1 MPPTSQVWSGRI
13 RRRVAR
19 MPEIARREW
28 REDRYGFLRWLVLP
42 REGWNEWWDRIF
54 IDPEMKRR
62 LRAHAR
68 FCLQHRGEHSRVG
81 LPIHGIVLLY
91 GPPGTG
97 KSSLARGLAQVV
109 AEDLAGAGVADEIIF
124 AEVDPH
130 ALPSQMLGESQ
141 RNAINLL
148 EKSLPEL
155 AEKGHPV
162 IVVIDEVNSLAMRRS
177 LAAGGR
183 DPVDV
188 MRATEAVLR
197 GIDYLASA
205 VDNVYVIATSNF
217 VATIDEAMLDRLDL
231 AIEFTLP
238 GVDEISEIVADS
250 LEEIPTHS
258 VDAEDIADLAGRLVG
273 RSGRD
278 IRKLIVEALVTR
290 DARPDDPLT
299 SADIERAIEQS
310 GRVNGSDAA

>member
-1 MPPTSQVWSGRI
+1 
-13 RRRVAR
+13 
-19 MPEIARREW
+19 MPEIPRREW

-42 REGWNEWWDRIF
+42 REGGREWWDRIYV
-54 IDPEMKRR
+54 DPEVKRR
-62 LRAHAR
+62 LRAHAG

-81 LPIHGIVLLY
+81 LPIHGIVLLH

-109 AEDLAGAGVADEIIF
+109 AEDLIESGAAEEVIF

-155 AEKGHPV
+155 ADKGHPV

-177 LAAGGR
+177 MAAGGR

-197 GIDYLASA
+197 GIDYLAAS
-205 VDNVYVIATSNF
+205 VSNVYVIATSNF

-231 AIEFTLP
+231 AVEFSLP
-238 GVDEISEIVADS
+238 GVDEIVDIVSDSLTEIPGHSLDPSEIAEVAKG
-250 LEEIPTHS
+250 L
-258 VDAEDIADLAGRLVG
+258 LG

-278 IRKLIVEALVTR
+278 IRKLIVEALITR
-290 DARPDDPLT
+290 DVGPDQPL
-299 SADIERAIEQS
+299 SKQDIVSVIERGATS
-310 GRVNGSDAA
+310 N

>member
-1 MPPTSQVWSGRI
+1 MLPISPVSSGLTH
-13 RRRVAR
+13 RRAAP
-19 MPEIARREW
+19 MPEIPRREW

-42 REGWNEWWDRIF
+42 REGWDEWWDRIYV
-54 IDPEMKRR
+54 DPDVKRR

-68 FCLQHRGEHSRVG
+68 FCLEHRGEHSRVG
-81 LPIHGIVLLY
+81 LPIHGVVLLH

-109 AEDLAGAGVADEIIF
+109 AQDLVEAGTAEQVIF

-177 LAAGGR
+177 MAAGGR

-197 GIDYLASA
+197 GIDYLAAS
-205 VDNVYVIATSNF
+205 VNNVYVVATSNF

-231 AIEFTLP
+231 AIEFALPVSSRLPTSSWIPCQKFRLTASTTRTLQ
-238 GVDEISEIVADS
+238 
-250 LEEIPTHS
+250 
-258 VDAEDIADLAGRLVG
+258 RL
-273 RSGRD
+273 
-278 IRKLIVEALVTR
+278 
-290 DARPDDPLT
+290 
-299 SADIERAIEQS
+299 RAIWS
-310 GRVNGSDAA
+310 VVRVVTFGSSSSRRS

>member
-1 MPPTSQVWSGRI
+1 
-13 RRRVAR
+13 
-19 MPEIARREW
+19 MPEVPRREW
-28 REDRYGFLRWLVLP
+28 REDRYGFLRWLTLP
-42 REGWNEWWDRIF
+42 RDGWTEWWDRIY
-54 IDPEMKRR
+54 IDVDSKRR

-68 FCLQHRGEHSRVG
+68 YCLEHRGEHSRVG
-81 LPIHGIVLLY
+81 LPIHGIVLLH

-97 KSSLARGLAQVV
+97 KSSIARGLANVV
-109 AEDLAGAGVADEIIF
+109 AHDLIDAGVAEEVIF

-177 LAAGGR
+177 MAAGGR

-197 GIDYLASA
+197 GIDYLASS
-205 VDNVYVIATSNF
+205 VSNVYVVATSNF

-231 AIEFTLP
+231 AVEFDLP
-238 GVDEISEIVADS
+238 NTEEREQIIADS
-250 LEEIPTHS
+250 LTELPKHS
-258 VDAEDIADLAGRLVG
+258 LSTDDIREVAEQLAG

-278 IRKLIVEALVTR
+278 IRKTIVEALITR
-290 DARPDDPLT
+290 STSPDEPLGKEDIVRILPET
-299 SADIERAIEQS
+299 VGAD
-310 GRVNGSDAA
+310 GTGAA

>member
-1 MPPTSQVWSGRI
+1 
-13 RRRVAR
+13 
-19 MPEIARREW
+19 MPETPQQEW

-42 REGWNEWWDRIF
+42 SPGWREWWDRIYV
-54 IDPEMKRR
+54 DGQTKQR
-62 LRAHAR
+62 LRSYTK
-68 FCLQHRGEHSRVG
+68 FSLQHRAEFSRVG
-81 LPIHGIVLLY
+81 LPVHGIALLH

-97 KSSLARGLAQVV
+97 KSSLARGLAQIV
-109 AEDLAGAGVADEIIF
+109 AEDFLADGTAEQLIF

-141 RNAINLL
+141 RNTVNLL

-155 AEKGHPV
+155 AAKGHPV

-177 LAAGGR
+177 IASGGR

-205 VDNVYVIATSNF
+205 TPNVLIVATSNF
-217 VATIDEAMLDRLDL
+217 TATIDEALLDRIDI
-231 AIEFTLP
+231 AVEIGLP
-238 GVDEISEIVADS
+238 GKDRVVEILKDTFTELPAVEISS
-250 LEEIPTHS
+250 EELGR
-258 VDAEDIADLAGRLVG
+258 IASSLVG

-278 IRKLIVEALVTR
+278 IRKVVVDAIVTR
-290 DARPDDPLT
+290 SQDPTKPLLAT
-299 SADIERAIEQS
+299 DLQTILDLNQTRI
-310 GRVNGSDAA
+310 DL

>member
-1 MPPTSQVWSGRI
+1 
-13 RRRVAR
+13 
-19 MPEIARREW
+19 MPEIPRREW
-28 REDRYGFLRWLVLP
+28 REDRYGFLRWLTLP
-42 REGWNEWWDRIF
+42 RDGWTEWWDRIF
-54 IDPEMKRR
+54 MDEEAKRR

-68 FCLQHRGEHSRVG
+68 FCLEHRGEHSRVG
-81 LPIHGIVLLY
+81 LPIHGIVLLH

-97 KSSLARGLAQVV
+97 KSSLARGLANVV
-109 AEDLAGAGVADEIIF
+109 AHDLIDAGVAEQVIF

-155 AEKGHPV
+155 ADKGHPV

-197 GIDYLASA
+197 GVDYLAASVA
-205 VDNVYVIATSNF
+205 NVYVIATSNF

-231 AIEFTLP
+231 TVEFRLPDREERAQIIE
-238 GVDEISEIVADS
+238 DS
-250 LEEIPTHS
+250 LTELPRHSLNTTEIG
-258 VDAEDIADLAGRLVG
+258 DIAERLAG

-278 IRKLIVEALVTR
+278 IRKAIVEALITR
-290 DARPDDPLT
+290 NTDPDKPL
-299 SADIERAIEQS
+299 SREDIVRILPND
-310 GRVNGSDAA
+310 VHTDGSDAA

>member
-1 MPPTSQVWSGRI
+1 
-13 RRRVAR
+13 
-19 MPEIARREW
+19 MPEIPRREW
-28 REDRYGFLRWLVLP
+28 REDRYCFLRWLTLP
-42 REGWNEWWDRIF
+42 RDDWTEWWDRIY
-54 IDPEMKRR
+54 IDADSKRR

-68 FCLQHRGEHSRVG
+68 YCLEHRGEHSRVG
-81 LPIHGIVLLY
+81 LPIHGIVLLH

-97 KSSLARGLAQVV
+97 KSSIARGLANVV
-109 AEDLAGAGVADEIIF
+109 AQDLLEAGAAKEVIF

-141 RNAINLL
+141 RNVINLL

-162 IVVIDEVNSLAMRRS
+162 IVVIDEVNSLATRRS
-177 LAAGGR
+177 LATGGR

-197 GIDYLASA
+197 GIDYLASS
-205 VDNVYVIATSNF
+205 VNNVYVIATSNF

-231 AIEFTLP
+231 AVAFDLP
-238 GVDEISEIVADS
+238 NRDERAQIIADS
-250 LEEIPTHS
+250 LSELPEHS
-258 VDAEDIADLAGRLVG
+258 LSTDDIRDVAEQLAG

-278 IRKLIVEALVTR
+278 IRKTIVEALITR
-290 DARPDDPLT
+290 STSPDVPLGPE
-299 SADIERAIEQS
+299 DIV
-310 GRVNGSDAA
+310 RVLPEAEHLDGSDTA

>member
-1 MPPTSQVWSGRI
+1 
-13 RRRVAR
+13 
-19 MPEIARREW
+19 MPEIPRREW
-28 REDRYGFLRWLVLP
+28 REDRYGFLRWLTLP
-42 REGWNEWWDRIF
+42 RNGWTEWWDRIY
-54 IDPEMKRR
+54 IDPDAKRR

-68 FCLQHRGEHSRVG
+68 FCLEHRGEHSRVG
-81 LPIHGIVLLY
+81 LPIHGIVLLH

-97 KSSLARGLAQVV
+97 KSSIARGLANVV
-109 AEDLAGAGVADEIIF
+109 AQDLIEADVAEEIIF

-155 AEKGHPV
+155 ADKGHPV

-177 LAAGGR
+177 MASGGR

-197 GIDYLASA
+197 GIDYLAAA
-205 VDNVYVIATSNF
+205 VSNVYVIATSNF

-231 AIEFTLP
+231 AVEFELP
-238 GVDEISEIVADS
+238 GLEERAQIVADS
-250 LEEIPTHS
+250 LTEVPEHS
-258 VDAEDIADLAGRLVG
+258 W
-273 RSGRD
+273 
-278 IRKLIVEALVTR
+278 
-290 DARPDDPLT
+290 
-299 SADIERAIEQS
+299 
-310 GRVNGSDAA
+310 

>member
-1 MPPTSQVWSGRI
+1 
-13 RRRVAR
+13 
-19 MPEIARREW
+19 MPEIPRREW
-28 REDRYGFLRWLVLP
+28 REDRYGFLRWLTLP
-42 REGWNEWWDRIF
+42 RDGWTEWWDRIYV
-54 IDPEMKRR
+54 DTDAKRR

-68 FCLQHRGEHSRVG
+68 FCLEHRGEHSRVG
-81 LPIHGIVLLY
+81 LPIHGIVLLH

-97 KSSLARGLAQVV
+97 KSSIARGLANAV
-109 AEDLAGAGVADEIIF
+109 AQDLIDAGAAEEVIF

-141 RNAINLL
+141 RNAVNLL

-155 AEKGHPV
+155 AGKGHPV

-177 LAAGGR
+177 IAAGGR

-197 GIDYLASA
+197 GIDYLAAS
-205 VDNVYVIATSNF
+205 VKNVYVIATSNF

-231 AIEFTLP
+231 AIEFELP
-238 GVDEISEIVADS
+238 DLEARTQIIADS
-250 LEEIPTHS
+250 LRELPGHTL
-258 VDAEDIADLAGRLVG
+258 DADDIREVAGRMAG

-278 IRKLIVEALVTR
+278 IRKIIVEALITR
-290 DARPDDPLT
+290 GASPDEPLKRE
-299 SADIERAIEQS
+299 DLV
-310 GRVNGSDAA
+310 RVLPEVAHGNESDAT